1 MGESEIENKEAIKL
15 YTNTLW
21 LWNKG
26 MVRENK
32 NICVFSSCLKGQGGA
47 KINKYTQRRVILT
60 SVKSVFK
67 K

>member
-32 NICVFSSCLKGQGGA
+32 NICVFSRCLKGQGGA
-47 KINKYTQRRVILT
+47 KINKYTHKDV
-60 SVKSVFK
+60 
-67 K
+67 